1 MSTFPGPPSRRSYAE
16 TFERST
22 RGLAASRG
30 DQRSPTLAID
40 LARRHPRLITAVYK
54 KALRPTGH
62 VLVDYNQNAW
72 GRTLASI
79 YSVRPT
85 PRASAS
91 TPVTWDE
98 VGRGVAIDDFRLDN
112 VPARLAKLGDLWAPL
127 FAARPR
133 VDLSKISAR
142 A

>member
-1 MSTFPGPPSRRSYAE
+1 VRGPTQKQVWAF
-16 TFERST
+16 TK
-22 RGLAASRG
+22 
-30 DQRSPTLAID
+30 TLAHD
-40 LARRHPRLITAVYK
+40 LGRRHPRLITAVYK

-79 YSVRPT
+79 YSVRPAT
-85 PRASAS
+85 RASVS

-98 VGRGVAIDDFRLDN
+98 VARGISIDDFRLDN

-127 FAARPR
+127 LAPRPR
-133 VDLSKISAR
+133 VDLTKISA
-142 A
+142 